1 LLLKAL
7 SFGRSDLST
16 TQTSIMEHKEYEL
29 QVPDGYT
36 LAYHIDASDKKTG
49 ALMTVGAFVVLIA
62 ALVLVFAG
70 IPKPWSIS
78 ILASD
83 SRYFLYLVVWL
94 VLEVA
99 YIILHELT
107 HGAVYKALTHQKL
120 RFGITWSAAFCGV
133 PDIYTYRRVAI
144 LSLIAP
150 LTVFTVIF
158 AALGLWLRT
167 FSTAWYL
174 VIGILFATHISGC
187 VGDMFMTFKFLTK
200 YKDPRTLMRDTGP
213 EQWIYVPEESLQ
225 E

>member
-1 LLLKAL
+1 
-7 SFGRSDLST
+7 
-16 TQTSIMEHKEYEL
+16 MEHKDFEL
-29 QVPDGYT
+29 QVPEGYG
-36 LAYHIDASDKKTG
+36 LAYHINASDKKTG
-49 ALMTVGAFVVLIA
+49 ALMTIGAFVIMIA
-62 ALVLVFAG
+62 AVALVFLG
-70 IPKPWSIS
+70 IPRPWSFGMF
-78 ILASD
+78 ASD
-83 SRYFLYLVVWL
+83 TGSYFLFWAVWL
-94 VLEVA
+94 VLEIA

-107 HGAVYKALTHQKL
+107 HGAVYKALTRRKL
-120 RFGITWSAAFCGV
+120 RFGITWNAAFCGV

-158 AALGLWLRT
+158 AALALWLRT

-213 EQWIYVPEESLQ
+213 EQWIYVPEDTVLQ
-225 E
+225 GADETEI

>member
-1 LLLKAL
+1 
-7 SFGRSDLST
+7 
-16 TQTSIMEHKEYEL
+16 MEHKDYEL
-29 QVPDGYT
+29 QVPEGYS
-36 LAYHIDASDKKTG
+36 LAYHINASDKKTG
-49 ALMTVGAFVVLIA
+49 VLMSIGAFVIMIA
-62 ALVLVFAG
+62 AVVLVFAG
-70 IPKPWSIS
+70 IPKPWSIR

-83 SRYFLYLVVWL
+83 SKYFLYLGVWL
-94 VLEVA
+94 VLEIA

-107 HGAVYKALTHQKL
+107 HGAVYKALTHRKL
-120 RFGITWSAAFCGV
+120 RFGITWNAAFCGV

-150 LTVFTVIF
+150 LTVFTIIF
-158 AALGLWLRT
+158 VALALWLRT
-167 FSTAWYL
+167 VSIAWYL
-174 VIGILFATHISGC
+174 VVGILFATHISGC

>member
-1 LLLKAL
+1 
-7 SFGRSDLST
+7 
-16 TQTSIMEHKEYEL
+16 MEHKDYEL
-29 QVPDGYT
+29 QVPEGYS
-36 LAYHIDASDKKTG
+36 LAYHINASDKKTG
-49 ALMTVGAFVVLIA
+49 VLMTIGAVVIMIA
-62 ALVLVFAG
+62 AVALVFLG
-70 IPKPWSIS
+70 IPRPWSFGMF
-78 ILASD
+78 ASD
-83 SRYFLYLVVWL
+83 IRYFLFWAVWL
-94 VLEVA
+94 VLEIA

-120 RFGITWSAAFCGV
+120 RFGITWNAAFCGV

-150 LTVFTVIF
+150 LTVFTIIF
-158 AALGLWLRT
+158 VALALYLRT
-167 FSTAWYL
+167 VSTPWYL
-174 VIGILFATHISGC
+174 VVGILFATHISGC

>member
-1 LLLKAL
+1 
-7 SFGRSDLST
+7 
-16 TQTSIMEHKEYEL
+16 MEHKEYEL
-29 QVPDGYT
+29 QVPEGYS
-36 LAYHIDASDKKTG
+36 LAYHINASDKKTG
-49 ALMTVGAFVVLIA
+49 VLMSIGAFVIMIVA
-62 ALVLVFAG
+62 VVLVFAG
-70 IPKPWSIS
+70 VPKPWSIR

-83 SRYFLYLVVWL
+83 SKYFLYLGVWL

-99 YIILHELT
+99 YVILHELT
-107 HGAVYKALTHQKL
+107 HGAVYKALTHRKL
-120 RFGITWSAAFCGV
+120 RFGITWNAAFCGV

-150 LTVFTVIF
+150 LTVFTIIF
-158 AALGLWLRT
+158 VALALYLRT
-167 FSTAWYL
+167 VSTPWYL
-174 VIGILFATHISGC
+174 VVGILFATHISGC